1 MGVAAPSE
9 ITATVERAL
18 IQLQPATR
26 DRVRHDLEP
35 VVFHARRP
43 RLETEIV
50 HRGGVDLVGDT
61 TYEHAPA
68 DPAVPVEPVDL
79 HADLRVTNAFE
90 HRALTAAEHDRVVAH
105 REVHR

>member
-1 MGVAAPSE
+1 MRVATRSEIAAP
-9 ITATVERAL
+9 VERTL
-18 IQLQPATR
+18 IQLEPATG
-26 DRVRHDLEP
+26 DRVGHDLEP

-79 HADLRVTNAFE
+79 HADLCVTNAFE
-90 HRALTAAEHDRVVAH
+90 RRALTAAEHDR
-105 REVHR
+105 